1 METKKYCALT
11 FDDGPSNVTPFIL
24 DLLKYYNCTASFF
37 VIGDRIKTEEQK
49 EIMKRA
55 VSQGCTI
62 ENHSYTHTRLVEM
75 QDEEIK
81 NEFEKTQK
89 IIYDIIGE
97 YPKFFRAPGLNDKG
111 RLYDCIPLPFA
122 GGSGGSPDWNSNP
135 ADEATSGIEQRIR
148 GIFNV
153 AADGHILLLHDCG
166 NNYLTPAA
174 LSAALPKLIEDGF
187 EFVNIRK
194 LFEIKGV
201 DPGSIERVQWRDVIK
216 A

>member
-1 METKKYCALT
+1 MEAKKYCALT
-11 FDDGPSNVTPFIL
+11 FDDGPSNVTPFVL
-24 DLLKYYNCTASFF
+24 DLLKHYNCTASFF

-49 EIMKRA
+49 EIMRRA

-62 ENHSYTHTRLVEM
+62 ENHSYTHTRLSEM
-75 QDEEIK
+75 SDEEIK
-81 NEFEKTQK
+81 NEFEATQK

-97 YPKFFRAPGLNDKG
+97 YPEFFRAPGLNDKG
-111 RLYDCIPLPFA
+111 RLYDVIPLPFA
-122 GGSGGSPDWNSNP
+122 GGSGGSSDWNSNP
-135 ADEATSGIEQRIR
+135 ADITSGIEERIQ
-148 GIFNV
+148 GILNV
-153 AADGHILLLHDCG
+153 ACDGHIILLHDCG

-174 LSAALPKLIEDGF
+174 LSAALPKLIAQGY

-201 DPGSIERVQWRDVIK
+201 DPGSIERAQWRDVLK

>member
-37 VIGDRIKTEEQK
+37 IIGDRIRTEEQK
-49 EIMKRA
+49 EIMRRA

-62 ENHSYTHTRLVEM
+62 ENHSYTHTKLIEM
-75 QDEEIK
+75 SDEELK
-81 NEFEKTQK
+81 NEFETTQK
-89 IIYDIIGE
+89 IVYDIIGE

-111 RLYDCIPLPFA
+111 RLYDVIPLPFA
-122 GGSGGSPDWNSNP
+122 GGSGGSADWNSNP
-135 ADEATSGIEQRIR
+135 ADITSGIEERIQ
-148 GIFNV
+148 GILDV
-153 AADGHILLLHDCG
+153 VCDGHIILLHDCG

-174 LSAALPKLIEDGF
+174 LSAVLPKLIAEGY
-187 EFVNIRK
+187 EFVNLRK
-194 LFEIKGV
+194 LFEIKGIAPESLV
-201 DPGSIERVQWRDVIK
+201 RAQWKDVIK

>member
-1 METKKYCALT
+1 MPTPKYCALT

-37 VIGDRIKTEEQK
+37 VIGDRIKTDEQK

-55 VSQGCTI
+55 IAQGCTI
-62 ENHSYTHTRLVEM
+62 ENHSFTHSRLVDM
-75 QDEEIK
+75 SDEEIK
-81 NEFEKTQK
+81 NEFEATQQ
-89 IIYDIIGE
+89 IIYDITGE

-111 RLYDCIPLPFA
+111 RLHDVIPLPFA
-122 GGSGGSPDWNSNP
+122 GGSGGSADWNSRP
-135 ADEATSGIEQRIR
+135 EDEATSGIMERIN
-148 GIFNV
+148 GILNV
-153 AADGHILLLHDCG
+153 ACDGHIILLHDCG

-174 LSAALPKLIEDGF
+174 LSCALPKLIAEGY

-194 LFEIKGV
+194 LFEIKGI
-201 DPGSIERVQWRDVIK
+201 DPKSMTGGQWKDVVK